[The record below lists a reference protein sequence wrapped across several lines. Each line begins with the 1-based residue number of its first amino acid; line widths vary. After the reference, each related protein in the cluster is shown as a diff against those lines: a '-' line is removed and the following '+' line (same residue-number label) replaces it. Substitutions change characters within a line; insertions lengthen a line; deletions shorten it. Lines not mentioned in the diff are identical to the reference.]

1 MLIISK
7 YKDYYDY
14 LTGIYGVDPKLILDR
29 REGYSNPIDRYKS
42 DLDKE
47 HKITLVIC
55 GRRIEGYRYQ
65 NKIYYGQDLIQFKNH
80 ENSKWDDIK
89 WDYITIRKERYQ
101 NERRGSHYNIKLA
114 LQPVEGFDIINKQYN
129 CPILIENGLNNYDK
143 FPKLEELNLASFIPA
158 EQLYGWINQWL
169 AQQIDEQQ
177 NIKTN
182 LTDVEKLENKGF
194 HKITSFRPN
203 IKV

>member
-29 REGYSNPIDRYKS
+29 REGFIHDIGKYEYQS
-42 DLDKE
+42 KE
-47 HKITLVIC
+47 SYKITLVIC

-65 NKIYYGQDLIQFKNH
+65 NKIYYGQDLIQFANKP
-80 ENSKWDDIK
+80 NSVYRRIK
-89 WDYITIRKERYQ
+89 YPHITIEKDKF
-101 NERRGSHYNIKLA
+101 RGKYDIQIA
-114 LQPVEGFDIINKQYN
+114 LEPIEGFDIINKQYN
-129 CPILIENGLNNYDK
+129 CPILIENGINHYDK

-158 EQLYGWINQWL
+158 EQLYQWLSQWL

-177 NIKTN
+177 NIKSN
-182 LTDVEKLENKGF
+182 LTDVQKLENKGF
-194 HKITSFRPN
+194 NKITSFRPN
-203 IKV
+203 IK

>member
-1 MLIISK
+1 MYILSK

-29 REGYSNPIDRYKS
+29 REGYSEPINYQHE
-42 DLDKE
+42 LDKE
-47 HKITLVIC
+47 HKVTLVIC

-65 NKIYYGQDLIQFKNH
+65 NKIYYGQDLIQFKNA
-80 ENSKWDDIK
+80 ENSKWDGIK
-89 WDYITIRKERYQ
+89 YDYITIRKLNCMR
-101 NERRGSHYNIKLA
+101 HYNIKLA
-114 LQPVEGFDIINKQYN
+114 LEPVLGFDIINKQYD
-129 CPILIENGLNNYDK
+129 CPILIEKGLNNYEK

-158 EQLYGWINQWL
+158 EQLYQWLSQWL
-169 AQQIDEQQ
+169 AQQIDNQQ
-177 NIKTN
+177 NIKSN

-194 HKITSFRPN
+194 SKVTSFRPN

>member
-1 MLIISK
+1 MYILSK

-29 REGYSNPIDRYKS
+29 REGYSGPIDRYQHE
-42 DLDKE
+42 LNKE
-47 HKITLVIC
+47 YKITLVIC

-80 ENSKWDDIK
+80 ENSKWDGIQY
-89 WDYITIRKERYQ
+89 DYITIRKENYSR
-101 NERRGSHYNIKLA
+101 HYNTKLA
-114 LQPVEGFDIINKQYN
+114 LEPIEGFDIINKQHD

-158 EQLYGWINQWL
+158 EQLYQWLSQWL
-169 AQQIDEQQ
+169 AQQIDDQQ
-177 NIKTN
+177 NIKSN

-194 HKITSFRPN
+194 DKIKSFRPN
-203 IKV
+203 IKE

>member
-1 MLIISK
+1 MKILTK

-29 REGYSNPIDRYKS
+29 REGYSNPINIYQHEI
-42 DLDKE
+42 DKE
-47 HKITLVIC
+47 YKITLVIC

-65 NKIYYGQDLIQFKNH
+65 NKIYYGQDLIQFKNA
-80 ENSKWDDIK
+80 ENSKWDGIK
-89 WDYITIRKERYQ
+89 YNYITIRKENYSR
-101 NERRGSHYNIKLA
+101 HYNTKLA
-114 LQPVEGFDIINKQYN
+114 LEPIEGFDIINKQYN
-129 CPILIENGLNNYDK
+129 CPILIEKGINNYEK

-158 EQLYGWINQWL
+158 EQLYQWISQWL
-169 AQQIDEQQ
+169 AQQIDDQQ

-194 HKITSFRPN
+194 NKITSFRN
-203 IKV
+203 IK